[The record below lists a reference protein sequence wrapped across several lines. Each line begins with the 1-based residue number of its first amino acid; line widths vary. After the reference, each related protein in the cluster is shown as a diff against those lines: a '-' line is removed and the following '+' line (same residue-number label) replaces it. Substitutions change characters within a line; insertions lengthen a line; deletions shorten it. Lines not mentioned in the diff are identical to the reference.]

1 MNAPDRPAP
10 APPEATKDAAL
21 QGAGAQPRD
30 FALYRRLLRY
40 LTPHLGWFLLAVVG
54 FLAAAGGEAAFARLL
69 GDIVDAYE
77 SRDAKDALWFPVLML
92 AAAFVR
98 AGGAV
103 AGEFLMA
110 RISQGVVHELR
121 RDLFEKLLTLPSA
134 FFERAAQGTLVSRLT
149 YTTAQLRDTVTD
161 AVKIVV
167 ADGVKVLVLL
177 GMMLYANWQL
187 TLIFL
192 AVTPIVATIVGY
204 ASRRFRR
211 ISRRMQ
217 TAMGDVT
224 HIASEAVSGHRI
236 MRAFGGEAY
245 ESGRFVAASDR
256 NRRQN
261 VKMAATKASSAHVIQ
276 LLVAAA
282 LALLVA
288 LLFRS
293 QVAAAMSSGDL
304 VAYLGYAALLAN
316 PIKKL
321 SEVNARL
328 QRGLAA
334 AEEVFWQMDQAPERD
349 TGERVVERAA
359 GRIEFRGVS
368 FRYEGASRDALH
380 GVSFT
385 VEPGQIL
392 AVVGR
397 SGAGKTTLA
406 SLIARFHDVGEGDI
420 LLDGEPVQSYALACL
435 RGQVALV
442 PQQATLFND
451 TLRRNIA
458 YGRLG
463 GASAA
468 EVERAVAG
476 AHVDTFLDDLPYGL
490 DTVVGDDGARLSGG
504 QRQRVAIARALL
516 KDAPILILDEATSA
530 LDATSERHIQ
540 AALDAAMRG
549 RTTIVIAHRLSTIE
563 RADAILVLDDG
574 RVAEIGRHEELVQA
588 GGVYAGLYQSQFV
601 NGAVEEG
608 SPGTGGNERLPVAA
622 GEWPGAPRAGV
633 LERAWYANRLWP
645 RLFTPLAWLF
655 GFVAR
660 RRRRRFL
667 DGKSRTWRAPVPVVI
682 VGNLT
687 VGGVGKTPLTIWL
700 ANWLQ
705 AQGHRPGVVSRGYLG
720 PGRRLSRRRYPMRIT
735 AQTPASLAGDEAA
748 LIARRA
754 GCPVVVAPDRVA
766 ATKHLLASA
775 QCDVVLSD
783 DGLQHYPL
791 ARDVE
796 IAVLDGERGFGNGLC
811 LPAGPLREPPSRLAE
826 VDLVVANGAP
836 TGLAATEHTMAPRAV
851 AFRNLATGEQVP
863 AGEFAR
869 RVEGPLYAVS
879 GIGNP
884 HRFHRT
890 LAELGLAPI
899 PRAFADHHPF
909 AAADLDAPPGAWLV
923 VTEKDAA
930 KLAALPLPGNCWALQ
945 IEMQPSAEF
954 EQALRAAL
962 RQAGVAPPA
971 GPSR

>member
-1 MNAPDRPAP
+1 MNAPDRSGPASG
-10 APPEATKDAAL
+10 EAGNAVAA
-21 QGAGAQPRD
+21 QAAGAQPGD
-30 FALYRRLLRY
+30 FALYRRLLGY

-77 SRDAKDALWFPVLML
+77 NRDAKDALLFPLLML

-110 RISQGVVHELR
+110 RISQRVVHELR

-134 FFERAAQGTLVSRLT
+134 FFERAAQGALVSRLT

-167 ADGVKVLVLL
+167 ADGGKVLVLL

-192 AVTPIVATIVGY
+192 AVAPIVAAIVRY
-204 ASRRFRR
+204 ASGRFRR

-245 ESGRFVAASDR
+245 ERGRFVAASDR

-276 LLVAAA
+276 LLVAGA

-334 AEEVFWQMDQAPERD
+334 AEEVFWQIDQKPERD
-349 TGERVVERAA
+349 VGERVVERAA
-359 GRIEFRGVS
+359 GRIEFRNVS
-368 FRYEGASRDALH
+368 FRYDGASRNALQA
-380 GVSFT
+380 VSFA
-385 VEPGQIL
+385 VAPGQIL
-392 AVVGR
+392 AVVGP

-406 SLIARFHDVGEGDI
+406 SLIARFYDVTEGDI
-420 LLDGEPVQSYALACL
+420 LLDGQPVQSYALACL
-435 RGQVALV
+435 RGQIALV

-463 GASAA
+463 GAGAA
-468 EVERAVAG
+468 EVERAVRD
-476 AHVDTFLDDLPYGL
+476 AHVDAFLKDLPDGL
-490 DTVVGDDGARLSGG
+490 DTLVGDDGARLSGG

-540 AALDAAMRG
+540 SALDAAMQG

-574 RVAEIGRHEELVQA
+574 RVAEIGRHEQLVQA
-588 GGVYAGLYQSQFV
+588 GGVYAELYESQFA
-601 NGAVEEG
+601 NGAMAES
-608 SPGTGGNERLPVAA
+608 SPGTGGGERLPAAA
-622 GEWPGAPRAGV
+622 GESLMERRAGA
-633 LERAWYANRLWP
+633 LERAWYAKRLWP
-645 RLFTPLAWLF
+645 RLLTPLAWLF
-655 GFVAR
+655 GFVAH

-667 DGKSRTWRAPVPVVI
+667 DGKAPSWRAPVPVVI
-682 VGNLT
+682 IGNLT

-705 AQGHRPGVVSRGYLG
+705 ARGKRPGVVSRGYLG
-720 PGRRLSRRRYPMRIT
+720 PGRRLAKRRYPMRIT
-735 AQTPASLAGDEAA
+735 SQTPASLAGDEAA
-748 LIARRA
+748 LIVRRA
-754 GCPVVVAPDRVA
+754 GCPVVVAPDRA
-766 ATKHLLASA
+766 AAAQHLLETTD
-775 QCDVVLSD
+775 CDVVLSD
-783 DGLQHYPL
+783 DGLQHYQL

-811 LPAGPLREPPSRLAE
+811 LPAGPMREPPARLRE
-826 VDLVVANGAP
+826 VDLVVANGAA
-836 TGLAATEHTMAPRAV
+836 TGLANTEYTMATRAV

-863 AGEFAR
+863 ARGFAN

-884 HRFHRT
+884 DRFHRT

-899 PRAFADHHPF
+899 ARAYPDHHPF
-909 AAADLDAPPGAWLV
+909 VPADLDAPPGAWLV
-923 VTEKDAA
+923 VTEKDAG

-945 IEMQPSAEF
+945 IEMRPSAEF
-954 EQALRAAL
+954 EQALEAVLRRADVL
-962 RQAGVAPPA
+962 PPA
-971 GPSR
+971 GPSG